1 MIPGAKRLR
10 LDYSVDV
17 SLRES
22 VDTNNNNNY
31 SASNKNNGGTN
42 IHPGGGGD
50 KDGHDLST
58 SRNSVNNNSC
68 QSVNS
73 RRAGASGVK
82 YQLRPRSLKARHFY
96 DSDWNFQDTLRHKP
110 RPPPLSRYRRKTA
123 NARERYRMRQINTAF
138 DSLRGV
144 LPSWVCSR
152 REASDMTKITTL
164 KLASAYIRSLQDI
177 LDGNAHQDTCS
188 WVLSSILDEASS
200 SPQQPQPVHY
210 NPSITPSKTHQPPAH
225 TTTDSELVSL
235 LCGASDSSV
244 FQDNMDSSY
253 LSPAGDTDTIN
264 LLLGYDPPR
273 PWPPQQHTQ
282 LAT

>member
-1 MIPGAKRLR
+1 MITGATMAKAEHQVTVQEQVVV
-10 LDYSVDV
+10 SVDDNNND
-17 SLRES
+17 S
-22 VDTNNNNNY
+22 NNNNNKC
-31 SASNKNNGGTN
+31 SEDESGISGG
-42 IHPGGGGD
+42 
-50 KDGHDLST
+50 
-58 SRNSVNNNSC
+58 
-68 QSVNS
+68 
-73 RRAGASGVK
+73 K
-82 YQLRPRSLKARHFY
+82 YQLRPRSVKSRRRC

-152 REASDMTKITTL
+152 RAASDMTKITTL

-244 FQDNMDSSY
+244 FQDNLESFSY
-253 LSPAGDTDTIN
+253 LSPAGDTDTVTL
-264 LLLGYDPPR
+264 LLLGADPPR
-273 PWPPQQHTQ
+273 CWGEAQHT
-282 LAT
+282 LPVS